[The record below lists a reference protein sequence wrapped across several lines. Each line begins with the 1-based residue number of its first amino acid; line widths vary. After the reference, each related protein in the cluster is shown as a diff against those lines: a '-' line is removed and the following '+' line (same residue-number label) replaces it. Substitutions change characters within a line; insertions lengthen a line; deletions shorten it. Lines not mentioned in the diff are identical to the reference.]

1 MWYKH
6 HFYANNYQFMA
17 FEVRVP
23 MPKIAFF
30 ANFTQVSGTLEF
42 LVLKNSRSVS
52 NVHYACPDAYP
63 VLLWDALI
71 TFQHC
76 FFF

>member
-1 MWYKH
+1 
-6 HFYANNYQFMA
+6 
-17 FEVRVP
+17 

-42 LVLKNSRSVS
+42 VVFKNNRSVN
-52 NVHYACPDAYP
+52 NVHYACPDANP